1 MKNNDSGEQAER
13 KEYIASETIYIGCR
27 ILYICV
33 TLKTPM
39 AIDNLQRILL
49 IDDDAGNNTVSRIFL
64 KKVVIETEIVAFTD
78 PVEGLGYIVSEYAS
92 RPVNTILLL
101 DINMPVL
108 SGWDVLDKFTALPET
123 IKKYFTIY
131 ILTSSIN
138 MEDKQRAAV
147 HPLVSAYIEKPMTI
161 GLLKTIFLS
170 D

>member
-1 MKNNDSGEQAER
+1 
-13 KEYIASETIYIGCR
+13 
-27 ILYICV
+27 
-33 TLKTPM
+33 M

-64 KKVVIETEIVAFTD
+64 KRVVIETEIVAFTD
-78 PVEGLGYIVSEYAS
+78 PEEGLDYIVSEYTKA
-92 RPVNTILLL
+92 PVNTILLL

-108 SGWDVLDKFTALPET
+108 SGWDVLQKFEDLPES
-123 IKKYFTIY
+123 IKKYFTVY

-138 MEDKQRAAV
+138 MDDKQRAAA

-161 GLLKTIFLS
+161 GLLKSIFLS

>member
-1 MKNNDSGEQAER
+1 
-13 KEYIASETIYIGCR
+13 
-27 ILYICV
+27 
-33 TLKTPM
+33 M
-39 AIDNLQRILL
+39 AIHNLQRILL

-78 PVEGLGYIVSEYAS
+78 PEQGLEYIASEYAAN
-92 RPVNTILLL
+92 PVTTILLL

-108 SGWDVLDKFTALPET
+108 SGWDVLERFTQMPED

-138 MEDKQRAAV
+138 KEDKDKAAAN
-147 HPLVSAYIEKPMTI
+147 PLVSAYIEKPMTI
-161 GLLKTIFLS
+161 GLLNSLFLG

>member
-1 MKNNDSGEQAER
+1 
-13 KEYIASETIYIGCR
+13 
-27 ILYICV
+27 
-33 TLKTPM
+33 M
-39 AIDNLQRILL
+39 AIHDLQRILL

-78 PVEGLGYIVSEYAS
+78 PELGLEYIATEYAKK
-92 RPVNTILLL
+92 PVTTILLL
-101 DINMPVL
+101 DINMPIL
-108 SGWDVLDKFTALPET
+108 SGWDVLERFMRMPEA

-138 MEDKQRAAV
+138 RDDKQRAAA

-161 GLLKTIFLS
+161 GLLNAIFLT